1 VTNEGNKLDAKLNP
15 IKTPTTLINWACIN
29 ICHIQHVLL
38 IPSPTRKKT
47 TKVESHDEF
56 ENCHLYLSLGFSK
69 WLALLTSTLSMVTTY
84 PSSFVVV
91 PWFIMAILT
100 LTLIVAL
107 DMEIALIHS
116 LVVST
121 FILVTKGVMVLW
133 EVVGNYSLL
142 LPRVPS

>member
-1 VTNEGNKLDAKLNP
+1 
-15 IKTPTTLINWACIN
+15 
-29 ICHIQHVLL
+29 
-38 IPSPTRKKT
+38 
-47 TKVESHDEF
+47 VESHDEF
-56 ENCHLYLSLGFSK
+56 ENRHLYLSLGFSK

-84 PSSFVVV
+84 PSSFVVL

-116 LVVST
+116 LVVPT
-121 FILVTKGVMVLW
+121 FIPVTKGVMVLW